1 MPRLRGREAGAHGAA
16 VSLSACQRTRK
27 RVSRAAAASPRTRRV
42 AKHPTSRLCVSARVV
57 RPAGRPDLTLGGPPA
72 AVMAE
77 ALKSS
82 WAAAASGPKAE
93 LPLRSV
99 QLDGLAVLKIVKH
112 CTECQPSLVT
122 GQLLGLDIGTSLE
135 VTNCFPFPVRARR
148 GGARRRGRGC
158 VSAWGLSADAL
169 PPLRR
174 RAARL
179 RRARM
184 TRARAPTTSWR

>member
-1 MPRLRGREAGAHGAA
+1 
-16 VSLSACQRTRK
+16 
-27 RVSRAAAASPRTRRV
+27 
-42 AKHPTSRLCVSARVV
+42 
-57 RPAGRPDLTLGGPPA
+57 
-72 AVMAE
+72 MAE

-122 GQLLGLDIGTSLE
+122 GQLLGLDIGTTLE
-135 VTNCFPFPVRARR
+135 VTNCFPFPVRAPRERR
-148 GGARRRGRGC
+148 PRAGL
-158 VSAWGLSADAL
+158 VSSRAL
-169 PPLRR
+169 LRPG

-179 RRARM
+179 RRART

>member
-1 MPRLRGREAGAHGAA
+1 
-16 VSLSACQRTRK
+16 
-27 RVSRAAAASPRTRRV
+27 
-42 AKHPTSRLCVSARVV
+42 
-57 RPAGRPDLTLGGPPA
+57 
-72 AVMAE
+72 MAE

-148 GGARRRGRGC
+148 GGAR
-158 VSAWGLSADAL
+158 AAL
-169 PPLRR
+169 RALRS
-174 RAARL
+174 L
-179 RRARM
+179 G
-184 TRARAPTTSWR
+184 SG